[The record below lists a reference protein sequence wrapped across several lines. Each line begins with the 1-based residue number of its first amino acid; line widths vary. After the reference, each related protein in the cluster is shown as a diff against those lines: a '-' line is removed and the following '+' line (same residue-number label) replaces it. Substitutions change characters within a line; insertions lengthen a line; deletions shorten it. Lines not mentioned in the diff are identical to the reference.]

1 MSYHLYLEPTD
12 MRKGFN
18 GLCGLVRSQMSGD
31 PTDGKVYIF
40 INRRR
45 DKMKILV
52 WESSGF
58 ILYYKRLEV
67 GTFEWPKHS
76 VESNKIVINW
86 ETLVLMFQGIKLTKI
101 QRKKRYKKYL
111 KPM

>member
-1 MSYHLYLEPTD
+1 MTYHLYLGPTD
-12 MRKGFN
+12 MRKGFD

-40 INRRR
+40 INRRQDR
-45 DKMKILV
+45 MKILL

-67 GTFEWPKHS
+67 GTFEWPKHPDELS
-76 VESNKIVINW
+76 KITISW
-86 ETLVLMFQGIKLTKI
+86 ETLVLMFQGIKLTKV
-101 QRKKRYKKYL
+101 QRKKRYNKPL
-111 KPM
+111 KN

>member
-1 MSYHLYLEPTD
+1 MTYHLHLGPTD
-12 MRKGFN
+12 MRKGFD

-40 INRRR
+40 INRRQDR
-45 DKMKILV
+45 MKILL

-76 VESNKIVINW
+76 AELSTLSISW
-86 ETLVLMFQGIKLTKI
+86 ETLVLMFQGIELGKI
-101 QRKKRYKKYL
+101 HRKKRYEKGTKN
-111 KPM
+111 

>member
-1 MSYHLYLEPTD
+1 MTYHLYLAPTD

-18 GLCGLVRSQMSGD
+18 GLCGLVRSQMLGD

-40 INRRR
+40 INRRQDR
-45 DKMKILV
+45 MKILV

-67 GTFEWPKHS
+67 GTFEWPKHRS
-76 VESNKIVINW
+76 DMSKATISW
-86 ETLVLMFQGIKLTKI
+86 ETLVLMFQGIKLTEI
-101 QRKKRYKKYL
+101 RRKKRYKKTS
-111 KPM
+111 

>member
-1 MSYHLYLEPTD
+1 MTYHLYLDPTD

-18 GLCGLVRSQMSGD
+18 GLCGIVRSQMSGD

-58 ILYYKRLEV
+58 VLYYKRLEV
-67 GTFEWPKHS
+67 GTFEWPNAGSGSSKVS
-76 VESNKIVINW
+76 ISW

-101 QRKKRYKKYL
+101 YRKKRYKKSL
-111 KPM
+111 HS